1 MESKSDIL
9 QKMKPQDIAPD
20 YAAHCLREAQ
30 KLISPIEVLPTPSIK
45 VGQEMVIKTLSDPG
59 VNRIRPYPIKS
70 TSLGSSGSAIFVA
83 DNGKMFVRSPKT
95 NSRDKDQLFSES
107 MHGASA
113 AILLQLQAAMP
124 DRKVPGFVTVIG
136 MGQIIGGEIRQC
148 ADPTQ
153 LTTREAGI
161 LVERVDMTDPAENDS
176 RQKLYGLVTYL
187 QGQEMLKTRANYMAT
202 DIKGSIKW
210 GGIDTDSGELLDSKV
225 LDIDFIKPI
234 TPGLKAR
241 HYADQ
246 LNWVGVNA
254 NTLWSMAEN
263 TAYGDSPFAEVLYAL
278 AIGAD
283 YEFLPETEKIRFRES
298 LGFNLPSLDKICD
311 LLISVKVEELTKDPS
326 FRVPKGQLQKAVEI
340 MAAIKENPLPLDFKN
355 GELVLNFKSKLLSGF
370 GVKNPYGFL
379 NDYSDA
385 LGKGLDCPFAVDM
398 SEVEKKWLSD
408 NIPDAVPIIY
418 AEYSGRSDY
427 ASAQEFYK
435 QKAREL
441 TRVIMK
447 KYGLV

>member
-9 QKMKPQDIAPD
+9 QKIKPQDIAPD
-20 YAAHCLREAQ
+20 YAAHCLSEAQ
-30 KLISPIEVLPTPSIK
+30 KSSPIIEVLPTPSIK

-70 TSLGSSGSAIFVA
+70 TSLGSSGSTIFVA

-95 NSRDKDQLFSES
+95 NFGDKDQLFSES

-113 AILLQLQAAMP
+113 VILLQLQAGMP
-124 DRKVPGFVTVIG
+124 DGKVPGFVKVIG
-136 MGQIIGGEIRQC
+136 IGQIIGGEIRQC
-148 ADPTQ
+148 IDPT
-153 LTTREAGI
+153 LLKTSTAGI
-161 LVERVDMTDPAENDS
+161 LVERVDMTDQAGNDP

-187 QGQEMLKTRANYMAT
+187 QGQEILKTGANYMAT
-202 DIKGSIKW
+202 DIKGSVKW
-210 GGIDTDSGELLDSKV
+210 GGVDADSGELLDSKV

-234 TPGLKAR
+234 TPGSKAR

-263 TAYGDSPFAEVLYAL
+263 TAYSDSPFAEVLYAL

-283 YEFLPETEKIRFRES
+283 YEFLPETEKVRFREL
-298 LGFNLPSLDKICD
+298 LGFNLPSLEKMCD

-379 NDYSDA
+379 NDYSEAFRGRLDA
-385 LGKGLDCPFAVDM
+385 PFALDM
-398 SEVEKKWLSD
+398 SDDERKWISA

-418 AEYSGRSDY
+418 AEYADQGEY
-427 ASAQEFYK
+427 VTAQEFYK

-447 KYGLV
+447 KYGFV